1 MYIIN
6 EFYLTL
12 ILILIFQLRICSKLL
27 VNFLS
32 ILIKKLKILRTI
44 YTYFEYW
51 NIQIILVQIWLVQ
64 VLIVILILCF
74 KEFLSIISIESLSI
88 SIFNYVSFFFVNKF
102 KILILIFIRIPRF

>member
-44 YTYFEYW
+44 YTYFEY
-51 NIQIILVQIWLVQ
+51 
-64 VLIVILILCF
+64 
-74 KEFLSIISIESLSI
+74 
-88 SIFNYVSFFFVNKF
+88 
-102 KILILIFIRIPRF
+102 